1 VRVLADGSVTLGL
14 ARTDG
19 TAETTLAAP
28 VAVPGL
34 VVAPG
39 AGVRLRLEA
48 VGADPTTLRAR
59 VWAEGAPE
67 PDGWQ
72 RTATDATASR
82 QGPGGVGL
90 WAYLS
95 GSSTAPVALRVDDL
109 AAGTVVVRR

>member
-1 VRVLADGSVTLGL
+1 MTEDERLTVPQVAELAGIKPSTFR
-14 ARTDG
+14 AYRTRKRG
-19 TAETTLAAP
+19 
-28 VAVPGL
+28 
-34 VVAPG
+34 
-39 AGVRLRLEA
+39 RKY
-48 VGADPTTLRAR
+48 
-59 VWAEGAPE
+59 APE

-95 GSSTAPVALRVDDL
+95 GSSTAPVVLRVDDL